1 MNYLM
6 NAILESVMFVE
17 NKHFTST
24 AKLPLSND
32 MIGLYVDFIL
42 IYVGCENL

>member
-1 MNYLM
+1 M

-24 AKLPLSND
+24 EKLPLAID
-32 MIGLYVDFIL
+32 GW
-42 IYVGCENL
+42 